1 MAPPETKAEIKE
13 DIKEEIKDGNFKA
26 DLNTNLR
33 VLKELED
40 LKIL

>member
-13 DIKEEIKDGNFKA
+13 DMKEEIKDGNFKA
-26 DLNTNLR
+26 DHNTNLR